1 MQRQRPKGRVDV
13 AKIDKPVQLTDEVL
27 EEIKEGQQAAIEAVR
42 KFTDTVDETLPGE
55 NPSGREEIVDAALKM
70 ADRLVATQYDFLRK
84 VVHSAGE
91 SLGASSEG
99 K

>member
-1 MQRQRPKGRVDV
+1 V
-13 AKIDKPVQLTDEVL
+13 AKVDRPMELSDEVL
-27 EEIKEGQQAAIEAVR
+27 EEIAEGQQAAIEAVR
-42 KFTDTVDETLPGE
+42 KFADTVDKTLPGE
-55 NPSGREEIVDAALKM
+55 NPSGREEIVDSALKL

-91 SLGASSEG
+91 SLGASSEE

>member
-1 MQRQRPKGRVDV
+1 MAKLDRPMK
-13 AKIDKPVQLTDEVL
+13 LSDEVL
-27 EEIKEGQQAAIEAVR
+27 EEIKQGQQAAIEAAR
-42 KFTDTVDETLPGE
+42 KFDTVDKTLPGE
-55 NPSGREEIVDAALKM
+55 NPSGREEIVDSALKM

>member
-1 MQRQRPKGRVDV
+1 MQRQRCKGRVHV
-13 AKIDKPVQLTDEVL
+13 AKIDRPMELSDEVL

-42 KFTDTVDETLPGE
+42 KFADTLDKTLPGE
-55 NPSGREEIVDAALKM
+55 NPSGREEIVDSALKM

>member
-1 MQRQRPKGRVDV
+1 M
-13 AKIDKPVQLTDEVL
+13 AKIDRPVELSDEVL

-42 KFTDTVDETLPGE
+42 KFADAVDKTLPGG
-55 NPSGREEIVDAALKM
+55 NPSGREEIVDSALKM

-84 VVHSAGE
+84 VVHSADE